1 MVQNARGQ
9 HEIKGGCFL
18 VNRGQA
24 YIAAK
29 KPSAAAESLLGSFH
43 VFGIN
48 IETEVI
54 YVGQVFQNVPWPAA
68 DVQDLLPGHG
78 PDVFGDVDAARLTPH
93 DRTKQPINRRQ
104 C

>member
-1 MVQNARGQ
+1 MVQDARGQ
-9 HEIKGGCFL
+9 HEIKACRFL

-24 YIAAK
+24 DIAAK
-29 KPSAAAESLLGSFH
+29 KPSAAAESLLRRFH

-54 YVGQVFQNVPWPAA
+54 YGGQFFQNVPWPAA
-68 DVQDLLPGHG
+68 DIQDLLPGHG
-78 PDVFGDVDAARLTPH
+78 PDLFGDVDAATVTPH

-104 C
+104 G